1 MLFGKKCPRDENG
14 VALSKSAYAIDCKN
28 TMLRSESDSQKI
40 VDFGL
45 DNILAI
51 AMPDAVLIAH
61 REKAQNVKS
70 VVARLKSEHV
80 SQAEIFPKDH
90 RPWGWFE
97 SLALSD
103 SFQVKLI
110 CVNPKGILS
119 LQSQR
124 FRSEHWVVVKGTA
137 KITIDEKVKLIGQ
150 GQSVHIPVGS
160 IHRMENPGKL
170 PMMIIEVQTGSY
182 FGEDDIMRYEDA
194 YSSE

>member
-1 MLFGKKCPRDENG
+1 M
-14 VALSKSAYAIDCKN
+14 
-28 TMLRSESDSQKI
+28 
-40 VDFGL
+40 
-45 DNILAI
+45 
-51 AMPDAVLIAH
+51 
-61 REKAQNVKS
+61 QNVKS

-110 CVNPKGILS
+110 CVKPKGILS
-119 LQSQR
+119 LQSHR
-124 FRSEHWVVVKGTA
+124 CRSEHWVVVKGTA

-170 PMMIIEVQTGSY
+170 P
-182 FGEDDIMRYEDA
+182 
-194 YSSE
+194 